1 MGAFLLGWFLFM
13 VTITTAAMVL
23 CAIDC
28 KDIEFGLFAGF
39 LLTGAIICDIIFMWR
54 VF

>member
-1 MGAFLLGWFLFM
+1 MIAFVMGCFLFLLTL
-13 VTITTAAMVL
+13 TAAGMVL

-28 KDIEFGLFAGF
+28 RDLEFGLFAGF
-39 LLTGAIICDIIFMWR
+39 LMVGAVILDIIFMWR

>member
-1 MGAFLLGWFLFM
+1 MIAFILGWFLFGL
-13 VTITTAAMVL
+13 TLTAAAMVL

-39 LLTGAIICDIIFMWR
+39 LTVGAVILDIIFIWR